1 MLENSRFFV
10 AFSGMPILCYSAFCK
25 GSGIFASILTPRL
38 EFRDFSRV
46 TARPLS
52 VRGLGGFQPS
62 CPPCPFLI
70 FLCFFAI
77 IKSKKIC
84 ILYHYSEYT
93 KKGKTIMLQTAQLG
107 GNSML
112 KKRIS
117 VSQKRQITIPIEFF
131 NSLGIEKEVE
141 CYLQNNAL
149 VIRPVR
155 ENTGEFDEQILA
167 DLISQGLSGT
177 ELLERFKEMR
187 RKVRP
192 AVEHLLDEARL
203 AAAGKARF
211 STYEDV
217 FGTEDE

>member
-1 MLENSRFFV
+1 
-10 AFSGMPILCYSAFCK
+10 
-25 GSGIFASILTPRL
+25 
-38 EFRDFSRV
+38 
-46 TARPLS
+46 
-52 VRGLGGFQPS
+52 
-62 CPPCPFLI
+62 
-70 FLCFFAI
+70 
-77 IKSKKIC
+77 
-84 ILYHYSEYT
+84 
-93 KKGKTIMLQTAQLG
+93 
-107 GNSML
+107 ML

-141 CYLQNNAL
+141 CYLQNNAI

-192 AVEHLLDEARL
+192 AVERLLGEARF
-203 AAAGKARF
+203 AATGKARF

>member
-1 MLENSRFFV
+1 
-10 AFSGMPILCYSAFCK
+10 
-25 GSGIFASILTPRL
+25 
-38 EFRDFSRV
+38 
-46 TARPLS
+46 
-52 VRGLGGFQPS
+52 
-62 CPPCPFLI
+62 
-70 FLCFFAI
+70 
-77 IKSKKIC
+77 
-84 ILYHYSEYT
+84 
-93 KKGKTIMLQTAQLG
+93 MLQTAQLG

-155 ENTGEFDEQILA
+155 EYSGEFDEEILA
-167 DLISQGLSGT
+167 DLISQGLSGQ
-177 ELLERFKEMR
+177 ELLEKFKETR

-192 AVEHLLDEARL
+192 AVRKLLNEARL
-203 AAAGKARF
+203 AAAGKTQF

-217 FGTEDE
+217 FGTENE